1 MSFLKII
8 IIFAISSIFGT
19 FVYADNKAIFELLN
33 LYSKNSPNKLYEQIQ
48 IVLHQPDKDIDK
60 EKDAILN
67 LYFGRYYTL
76 IGKKGPS
83 LEYLLNAKTYFEQN
97 EKLEYLPLTYMY
109 VGNLYRHNKDFI
121 NARDYYKKALTNPYI
136 DSSLIGWITNHLG
149 DVHLSEFSIDSI
161 PDHLDSAQMY
171 YNQSLK
177 IAKLINNKALIGG
190 NYNNFGDIHF
200 IKNEFND
207 AINNYKI
214 SLDIEISI
222 DDLGETIENYT
233 DIANCYIFLNQS
245 KSALPFFYD
254 ALAKLHLS
262 NISFEER
269 RSYQMGI
276 DIYKDLNKKD
286 SVAKYAILLAGTER
300 KIAEDQDVKTK
311 SFLEYKDRL
320 EHFKFE
326 KGRLEIKEANSK
338 LIIYL
343 LIFVTLLIG
352 AILYII
358 WQKLSNKKRENE
370 ELIIAYDKINK
381 LNTTK
386 DKFFSI
392 IAHDLKG
399 PVGSMKSLLD
409 LMMDDLEQFTFE
421 DIKEILGDFK
431 LQTDST
437 LALLMNL
444 LDWSRSQK
452 GSIKYDYVDS
462 DFNAIINSNIDLF
475 GGIASNKKINIVNKL
490 NKELNVFIDYNSI
503 STVLRNLISN
513 SLKYSNENGTIEIGT
528 TYLDDNFVEVYVK
541 DYGVGMTEEQAS
553 LLFSLHVNN
562 STYGT
567 YNERGTGLGLL
578 ICKDFVENNF
588 GEIWVNSTKDVG
600 TTFFFT
606 LKLSQ

>member
-1 MSFLKII
+1 MNNDNELSPYIPRILIVDDMPDNLNVLGDILKAEGWKVRPVLNGELALLVAQKVMPDLILLDI
-8 IIFAISSIFGT
+8 MMPDMDGYEVCRRLKANAELCDIPVIFISALTDTRDI
-19 FVYADNKAIFELLN
+19 VKAFASGGVDYITKPFQAEEVKVRVSTHLKMHYQSLELQKQREELQKQSFELQ
-33 LYSKNSPNKLYEQIQ
+33 E
-48 IVLHQPDKDIDK
+48 
-60 EKDAILN
+60 
-67 LYFGRYYTL
+67 
-76 IGKKGPS
+76 
-83 LEYLLNAKTYFEQN
+83 LNA
-97 EKLEYLPLTYMY
+97 
-109 VGNLYRHNKDFI
+109 
-121 NARDYYKKALTNPYI
+121 
-136 DSSLIGWITNHLG
+136 
-149 DVHLSEFSIDSI
+149 
-161 PDHLDSAQMY
+161 
-171 YNQSLK
+171 
-177 IAKLINNKALIGG
+177 
-190 NYNNFGDIHF
+190 
-200 IKNEFND
+200 
-207 AINNYKI
+207 
-214 SLDIEISI
+214 
-222 DDLGETIENYT
+222 
-233 DIANCYIFLNQS
+233 
-245 KSALPFFYD
+245 
-254 ALAKLHLS
+254 
-262 NISFEER
+262 
-269 RSYQMGI
+269 
-276 DIYKDLNKKD
+276 
-286 SVAKYAILLAGTER
+286 
-300 KIAEDQDVKTK
+300 
-311 SFLEYKDRL
+311 
-320 EHFKFE
+320 
-326 KGRLEIKEANSK
+326 
-338 LIIYL
+338 
-343 LIFVTLLIG
+343 
-352 AILYII
+352 
-358 WQKLSNKKRENE
+358 
-370 ELIIAYDKINK
+370 
-381 LNTTK
+381 TK